1 MRPVPVVFLR
11 FAFSPQLT
19 VESPVSAVF
28 LFHVANFM
36 PVAPGEGEQAGDFLG
51 RRILSK
57 RTLPGLSGGV
67 SARRAGVLLDVH
79 GAATWNGRQSVFES
93 VISPS

>member
-19 VESPVSAVF
+19 VFPALVHCPRAGSSDSP
-28 LFHVANFM
+28 M
-36 PVAPGEGEQAGDFLG
+36 PSGEGMDSSESFTG
-51 RRILSK
+51 RELSR

-67 SARRAGVLLDVH
+67 SARGAGVLLDVH
-79 GAATWNGRQSVFES
+79 RAAT
-93 VISPS
+93 

>member
-1 MRPVPVVFLR
+1 MCWPVYGFEGPRELAGAPVWNPFLKRRETSLRYLMRPVPVVFLR

-36 PVAPGEGEQAGDFLG
+36 PVAPGEGEQAG
-51 RRILSK
+51 
-57 RTLPGLSGGV
+57 
-67 SARRAGVLLDVH
+67 
-79 GAATWNGRQSVFES
+79 
-93 VISPS
+93 IS